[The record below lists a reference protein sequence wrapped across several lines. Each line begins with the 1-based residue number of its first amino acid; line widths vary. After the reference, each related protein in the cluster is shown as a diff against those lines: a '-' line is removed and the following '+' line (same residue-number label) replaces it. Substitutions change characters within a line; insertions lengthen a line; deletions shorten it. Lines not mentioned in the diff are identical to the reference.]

1 MAPTLSLP
9 EFIRAA
15 PRLLGEG
22 AIIERLR
29 RNPATPLD
37 GALLNSAFV
46 YDPIRRAAL
55 AELYRGYIE
64 IGRTHRLP
72 MLLTASTW
80 RAQQQNIAA
89 AGWSHRPVNADNVR
103 LLQELQTETGD
114 YASSLL
120 IGGLI
125 GPRGDA
131 YRPEQALSENE
142 ARRFHAWQTEQLADA
157 GVDFLFGIT
166 LPAVSEALGLAAA
179 LADTGRPYV
188 LGFVLRPNGTL
199 LDGTPLAE
207 AIRQIDAHA
216 QPSPTAYLINCTH
229 PGFVH
234 SALQD
239 ETHCPS
245 WVRSRLLGV
254 LGNTAALSPEALD
267 GLEHLVEEEPARFA
281 QAMIDLQND
290 FGLRLLGGCCGT
302 DDRHIRALAGRLKS
316 RAAADT
322 VN

>member
-1 MAPTLSLP
+1 MVSTLSLP

-15 PRLLGEG
+15 PCLLGEG

-46 YDPIRRAAL
+46 YDPLRRAAL
-55 AELYRGYIE
+55 ADLYRGYIE

-80 RAQQQNIAA
+80 RAQIQNIAA

-103 LLQELQTETGD
+103 LLQDLRAETGD

-131 YRPEQALSENE
+131 YRPEQSLSETD
-142 ARRFHAWQTEQLADA
+142 ARRFHAWQSEQLADA

-166 LPAVSEALGLAAA
+166 LPALSEALGLAAA
-179 LADTGRPYV
+179 LAVTGRPYM

-207 AIRQIDAHA
+207 AISRIDERV
-216 QPSPTAYLINCTH
+216 QPAPTAYLVNCTH

-281 QAMIDLQND
+281 QAMINLRRD

-302 DDRHIRALAGRLKS
+302 DDRHIHALADRMSSVVAGTRG
-316 RAAADT
+316 
-322 VN
+322 

>member
-1 MAPTLSLP
+1 LP
-9 EFIRAA
+9 
-15 PRLLGEG
+15 P
-22 AIIERLR
+22 
-29 RNPATPLD
+29 PAGVT
-37 GALLNSAFV
+37 V
-46 YDPIRRAAL
+46 
-55 AELYRGYIE
+55 
-64 IGRTHRLP
+64 
-72 MLLTASTW
+72 
-80 RAQQQNIAA
+80 
-89 AGWSHRPVNADNVR
+89 PVNADNVR
-103 LLQELQTETGD
+103 LLQELRAETGD

-120 IGGLI
+120 IGGLL

-131 YRPEQALSENE
+131 YRPEQALSEAE
-142 ARRFHAWQTEQLADA
+142 ARRFHAWQSGQLADA

-166 LPAVSEALGLAAA
+166 LPALSEALGLAAA
-179 LADTGRPYV
+179 LAAHGPALRAGFCSPTERDLARWYTAGRGDRSDRCTRV
-188 LGFVLRPNGTL
+188 
-199 LDGTPLAE
+199 
-207 AIRQIDAHA
+207 

-302 DDRHIRALAGRLKS
+302 DDRHIRALAERLS
-316 RAAADT
+316 RVVACT
-322 VN
+322 GG